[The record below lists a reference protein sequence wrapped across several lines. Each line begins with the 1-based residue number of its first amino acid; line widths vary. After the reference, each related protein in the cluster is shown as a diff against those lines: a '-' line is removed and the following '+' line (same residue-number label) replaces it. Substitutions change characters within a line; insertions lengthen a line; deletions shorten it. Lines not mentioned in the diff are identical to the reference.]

1 MVDSICDKL
10 FTPSQDAVDNLLSEN
25 ISKTKIVN
33 VGNIMIDTL
42 LANIEKI
49 SSSPKNL
56 LHELNIQNKYFV
68 VTIHRPNNLNE
79 KNLPLIFN
87 ALKEY
92 SNEYDIVIPAHP
104 RLKNFLDSNYLE
116 VNNIKVI
123 DPLSYI
129 SFLQLVNSSE
139 LVITDSGG
147 LQEETTFLNKK
158 CLTIREET
166 ERPITVTKGTNKI
179 IGVNKNI
186 NIEIKSALNTKLSKY
201 EEIDFWDGKTS
212 KRIYENIYGE

>member
-1 MVDSICDKL
+1 MDK
-10 FTPSQDAVDNLLSEN
+10 
-25 ISKTKIVN
+25 
-33 VGNIMIDTL
+33 

-49 SSSPKNL
+49 TSSPEKL
-56 LHELNIQNKYFV
+56 LDELNIQNKYFV

-116 VNNIKVI
+116 VNNVKVI

-186 NIEIKSALNTKLSKY
+186 NIEIKSALDTKLSKY

>member
-1 MVDSICDKL
+1 M
-10 FTPSQDAVDNLLSEN
+10 QHVDNLLSEN

-68 VTIHRPNNLNE
+68 VTIHRPNNLND

-116 VNNIKVI
+116 VNNVKVI

-186 NIEIKSALNTKLSKY
+186 NIEIKSALDTKLPKY